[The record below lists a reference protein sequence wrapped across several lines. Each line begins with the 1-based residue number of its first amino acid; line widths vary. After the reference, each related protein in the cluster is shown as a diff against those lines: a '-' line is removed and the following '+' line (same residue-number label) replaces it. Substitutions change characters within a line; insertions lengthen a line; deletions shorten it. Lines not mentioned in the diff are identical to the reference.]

1 MAKSA
6 FAENLN
12 LVQTQVSGLMRP
24 LGFKRTGR
32 TYNRASPEELVQVVN
47 LQITRPDPVPPTLR
61 AAGELT
67 APSDRFTVN
76 LGVWIPEVS
85 DYHQMRPSPKT
96 VQEYDCQVRT
106 RLGSLTPSRADLWW
120 PLDERW
126 PDAAAEV
133 VRLLQELGLPWV
145 ERFSTRDGVLAGWID
160 QAPDARIVR
169 AIIEAKRGHHEKA
182 RALLAAQVASTQQLA
197 HRAYVQV
204 VAKQLGLGA
213 LPGS

>member
-6 FAENLN
+6 FAENLD
-12 LVQTQVSGLMRP
+12 LVQTQVSGLLRP
-24 LGFKRTGR
+24 LGFRKTGR
-32 TYNRASPEELVQVVN
+32 TYNRASPEGLVQVIN
-47 LQITRPDPVPPTLR
+47 LQITRPDPVPPPLR

-76 LGVWIPEVS
+76 LGVWIPEVT
-85 DYHQMRPSPKT
+85 DYHRTRPRSKT
-96 VQEYDCQVRT
+96 IQEYDCQVRT
-106 RLGSLTPSRADLWW
+106 RLGALTASGRDLWW

-126 PDAAAEV
+126 PEAAAEV
-133 VRLLQELGLPWV
+133 VRSLEELALPWL

-169 AIIEAKRGHHEKA
+169 AIIQAKRGHHDEA
-182 RALLAAQVASTQQLA
+182 RALLAEQVASTRQLA

-204 VAKQLGLGA
+204 VANQLGLGT
-213 LPGS
+213 LPTA